1 LNAEKVVFCCGIDGH
16 NSISVQYAVISI
28 NLLSYNQKTNKVANL
43 NFYDELSLALTMQTN
58 QTRND
63 TYGVIWASF
72 ESINTLSSIMMTTI
86 EKRGGGKVLKMGKI
100 NSETRRY
107 DNIRLYLAIF
117 YFLRPQPLI
126 KSPQA

>member
-1 LNAEKVVFCCGIDGH
+1 VFCCGIDGH

>member
-1 LNAEKVVFCCGIDGH
+1 MLRKLCFSVVFIQ

-86 EKRGGGKVLKMGKI
+86 EKRGGGTVLKMGKI

-107 DNIRLYLAIF
+107 DNIRLYLANI
-117 YFLRPQPLI
+117 LLP
-126 KSPQA
+126 

>member
-1 LNAEKVVFCCGIDGH
+1 MLRKWCFAVVLIH

>member
-1 LNAEKVVFCCGIDGH
+1 MLRKWCFAVVLIH

-63 TYGVIWASF
+63 TYGMIWASF